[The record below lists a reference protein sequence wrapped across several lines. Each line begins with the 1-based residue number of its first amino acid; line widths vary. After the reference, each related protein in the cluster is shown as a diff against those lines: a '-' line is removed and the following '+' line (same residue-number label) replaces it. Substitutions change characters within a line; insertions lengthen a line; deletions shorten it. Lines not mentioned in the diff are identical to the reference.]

1 MESGRTIVIL
11 DGSNI
16 MAARNDGTFDIEIL
30 RSAIEYYT
38 NLNYQVKGAIKFG
51 TRYHMQINQ
60 DKGLPYISNLI
71 EKRMLHEVRDDDLY
85 IIKLS
90 QKINAYIISKDKFA
104 KEQET
109 HPELNWDDINSRIRR
124 DWIVDSTVFI
134 DPDLNENKLPVTDH
148 SIDTTYTSWIEDK
161 VLTKTIRT
169 IYDCILEASG
179 MIYDP
184 SYPTQLNISEKKSKF
199 RDELSWI
206 QGRVDKEKDEIY
218 IICPEDLGKFA
229 TGERGEIL
237 YAATRLIRESMKLP
251 QVVRL
256 SLEFIE

>member
-1 MESGRTIVIL
+1 MWKHISSEDDLSRIINEESNVKPVVLFKHSTRCPVSFTAKKIFEHGWDNSSDAYLL
-11 DGSNI
+11 DLI
-16 MAARNDGTFDIEIL
+16 AHRN
-30 RSAIEYYT
+30 
-38 NLNYQVKGAIKFG
+38 
-51 TRYHMQINQ
+51 
-60 DKGLPYISNLI
+60 ISNLI

-90 QKINAYIISKDKFA
+90 QKINAYIISKDKFP
-104 KEQET
+104 KERET
-109 HPELNWDDINSRIRR
+109 YPELNWDDINSRIRR
-124 DWIVDSTVFI
+124 DWVVDSTVFI
-134 DPDLNENKLPVTDH
+134 DPDLNENKLPITDH

-184 SYPTQLNISEKKSKF
+184 SYPTQLNISEKKSKV

-229 TGERGEIL
+229 IGERGEIL
-237 YAATRLIRESMKLP
+237 YAATRLIRESLKLP
-251 QVVRL
+251 HVVKI
-256 SLEFIE
+256 SVEFME